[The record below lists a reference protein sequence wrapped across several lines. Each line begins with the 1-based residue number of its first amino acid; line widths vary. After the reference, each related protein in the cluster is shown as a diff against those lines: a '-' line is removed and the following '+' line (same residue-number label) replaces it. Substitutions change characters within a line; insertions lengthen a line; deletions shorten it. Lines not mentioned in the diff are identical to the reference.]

1 MPCVRQRWCCLHLF
15 FLPACISIHILSL
28 EKILPQVMFK
38 ECFSTVNI
46 FCIAVNRKHTY
57 TIHKHYLYM
66 QTAEAQLVY
75 FFVKMYLQLGAPRIP
90 FIWNPFIV
98 NFCWTNS
105 PWVGPVFVQKLT
117 PPHSLE
123 LINADLHLT
132 L

>member
-1 MPCVRQRWCCLHLF
+1 MRTTEMVLF
-15 FLPACISIHILSL
+15 APFLKTSKFIPACISIHILSL

-90 FIWNPFIV
+90 FI
-98 NFCWTNS
+98 
-105 PWVGPVFVQKLT
+105 
-117 PPHSLE
+117 
-123 LINADLHLT
+123 
-132 L
+132 